1 MLVKG
6 FSTGWMEMFFTDLKS
21 LDGETKPQT
30 IQRQKCSWDCIC
42 SHTQMGSTTWVNANS
57 WEFNI
62 PCVRLSLYSTYLLF
76 GGRLLIQTRLLAP
89 KHNKHDHQSFD
100 WLSLEDQSLRET
112 KKETSRKKG
121 FQIPIFTSNI
131 SSLPIDDH

>member
-6 FSTGWMEMFFTDLKS
+6 FATGWMEMFSTDLQS

-30 IQRQKCSWDCIC
+30 IQLQKCSRPCIC
-42 SHTQMGSTTWVNANS
+42 SYTQIGSTTWVNADS
-57 WEFNI
+57 WESNI
-62 PCVRLSLYSTYLLF
+62 PYIRLSLYSTYLLF

-89 KHNKHDHQSFD
+89 KHNKHDLQSFD

-112 KKETSRKKG
+112 KRETSRKKG
-121 FQIPIFTSNI
+121 FQILIFTSNI

>member
-6 FSTGWMEMFFTDLKS
+6 FSTGWMEMFFTDLQS

-30 IQRQKCSWDCIC
+30 IQLQKCSWDGIC
-42 SHTQMGSTTWVNANS
+42 SYTQFGSTTWVNANS

-62 PCVRLSLYSTYLLF
+62 PYIWLSLYSTYLLF
-76 GGRLLIQTRLLAP
+76 GGRLRIQTRLLAP
-89 KHNKHDHQSFD
+89 KHNKHDLQSFD
-100 WLSLEDQSLRET
+100 WLSLEDQSLRQT
-112 KKETSRKKG
+112 KRETSRKKG
-121 FQIPIFTSNI
+121 SQILIFTSNI